1 MSKRERKSIRER
13 KKKET
18 LMMWII
24 IINVMIAIFFLW
36 IFSLRH
42 QFVFREPKL
51 NLEEKKELK
60 EIKEEFSQIFSEVKR
75 FKFEELL
82 SILEKETK
90 TRKKEEIDKLDESEI
105 EELRRKIFS
114 GVVK

>member
-1 MSKRERKSIRER
+1 MPKRERKSIKER
-13 KKKET
+13 KKKKA

-24 IINVMIAIFFLW
+24 IINVMITIFFLW
-36 IFSLRH
+36 ILSLRH
-42 QFVFREPKL
+42 QFALRKPKL
-51 NLEEKKELK
+51 NLEERKELK
-60 EIKEEFSQIFSEVKR
+60 EIKKEFSQIFSELKR

-90 TRKKEEIDKLDESEI
+90 TRKKKETDKLDENEI

-114 GVVK
+114 GVAK